1 MKRNKIQTVLLCLCV
16 VLLYCLSARIGQHY
30 AFINAEAIDT
40 VDSIEVDEPDDDW
53 VMPTPEPTPTP
64 TPTPYVDPDL
74 PDISINEWN
83 YKLIDNIH
91 VLDRAF
97 TPPEVVEIDNSQ
109 YIDTRIAEPLEN
121 MLAGAREA
129 GFDVCVRMGYRTYIS
144 QATIFNGRAS
154 IIYESGTGTLEEA
167 EMIARKYVAYPGTSE
182 HQYGLSADIMD
193 STTTTMSA
201 DDVEDLPVLLW
212 LKEHCAEYGFILR
225 YPKDKQ
231 DITGWY
237 EPWHFRY
244 VGTEAAE
251 YIMDKG
257 ICLEEF
263 IEKY

>member
-1 MKRNKIQTVLLCLCV
+1 MKRNKMQAVFLCLCV
-16 VLLYCLSARIGQHY
+16 VLLYCLSVRIGQHH
-30 AFINAEAIDT
+30 ASIDAEAFGN
-40 VDSIEVDEPDDDW
+40 VELDEPDDDW

-74 PDISINEWN
+74 PDIHINDWS

-91 VLDRAF
+91 VLSNTF
-97 TPPEVVEIDNSQ
+97 TPDEVVKTDNDQ
-109 YIDTRIAEPLEN
+109 YIDSRIIEPLEN

-129 GFDVCVRMGYRTYIS
+129 GFDVCVRMGYRTYSS
-144 QATIFNGRAS
+144 QAIVFNGRAS
-154 IIYESGTGTLEEA
+154 IIYESNSITLEEA
-167 EMIARKYVAYPGTSE
+167 EMIARQYVFYPGTNE

-193 STTTTMSA
+193 SATTTMSA

-225 YPKDKQ
+225 YPKEKK

-263 IEKY
+263 IAKY